1 MIMMEN
7 LNFNVAKFIFSKL
20 IDYLQDQHPWDS
32 VIFWLGPREAGF
44 QTLFPS
50 EGIFSVHASEVPDLA
65 GPSEVVLLL
74 CAAFH
79 VASLP
84 FFVPA
89 LR

>member
-44 QTLFPS
+44 
-50 EGIFSVHASEVPDLA
+50 
-65 GPSEVVLLL
+65 
-74 CAAFH
+74 
-79 VASLP
+79 
-84 FFVPA
+84 
-89 LR
+89 